1 MQELA
6 DSRQAATHT
15 DQDTGGGK
23 DRSHGPPDRRK
34 VDDRE
39 KLQPVGHR
47 KALCDRFIQEPLQ
60 AKAKHR
66 AEKADHKALVHERP
80 ADEAVRRADHFH
92 NGDLVAAVKR
102 RELDGVGD
110 DEDRNEQQN
119 RDERDAHHARD
130 ISQRDEA
137 ARDILV
143 HADVGDAL
151 NIVEDVLRGLAGN
164 AQIVNIDSV
173 AVAQNLGV
181 KVLEHV
187 VPLVTRLKGLH
198 RLFLADED
206 AFLHVGALLNGAA
219 HGLGLRIVAALV
231 HEGENFILALE
242 LLELHLR
249 IVRHERKCTHDDKAG
264 DRDAH
269 GRKGHESVREHVAH
283 ALAEKVRKIVF
294 AHSLPRI
301 IADAVAIARDD
312 ALFERDDAFFEL
324 IDKIFLVRD
333 DDHRR
338 AEMVDALEQA
348 HDLQRARGVQVARR
362 LVGDDGAGVVDERTR
377 NGHALLFAAG
387 ELVGITV
394 GLFLKSDELKHIG
407 DALFDLAR
415 RRTDGAHGEAQVL
428 VDRFLLD
435 QAEVLEDDADGAAQ
449 QRDLPLGNVRQ
460 AEAVDGDL
468 AGRRYDLAGE
478 QLDNRRLAAAARA
491 DQKDELP
498 ILDAK
503 RNAL

>member
-1 MQELA
+1 MFF
-6 DSRQAATHT
+6 
-15 DQDTGGGK
+15 K
-23 DRSHGPPDRRK
+23 
-34 VDDRE
+34 
-39 KLQPVGHR
+39 
-47 KALCDRFIQEPLQ
+47 
-60 AKAKHR
+60 KH
-66 AEKADHKALVHERP
+66 LT
-80 ADEAVRRADHFH
+80 
-92 NGDLVAAVKR
+92 
-102 RELDGVGD
+102 
-110 DEDRNEQQN
+110 
-119 RDERDAHHARD
+119 
-130 ISQRDEA
+130 IY
-137 ARDILV
+137 
-143 HADVGDAL
+143 
-151 NIVEDVLRGLAGN
+151 
-164 AQIVNIDSV
+164 
-173 AVAQNLGV
+173 
-181 KVLEHV
+181 
-187 VPLVTRLKGLH
+187 
-198 RLFLADED
+198 
-206 AFLHVGALLNGAA
+206 
-219 HGLGLRIVAALV
+219 
-231 HEGENFILALE
+231 
-242 LLELHLR
+242 
-249 IVRHERKCTHDDKAG
+249 
-264 DRDAH
+264 
-269 GRKGHESVREHVAH
+269 
-283 ALAEKVRKIVF
+283 
-294 AHSLPRI
+294 SLSPRI

-338 AEMVDALEQA
+338 AELVDALEQA
-348 HDLQRARGVQVARR
+348 HDLQRARGVQIARR

-468 AGRRYDLAGE
+468 TRRRHDLAGE
-478 QLDNRRLAAAARA
+478 QLDDRRLAAAARA